1 MAFKNTACANKLCRL
16 NCFPSVRSN
25 RSMDICVLLMNSS
38 RFYWRCDVLQA
49 KYIIHVVYEI
59 CRCWE
64 AVLPCTSNMHNEN
77 LEKVLQPLFFF
88 FAHTVFSSLF
98 NLNLFPSP
106 AEFHRN
112 LKLFYETYCLLLQQP
127 NWNAAIIIVYLQCC
141 RRIRPKWHNYSAYHL
156 EQSLRLKY
164 DLQN

>member
-1 MAFKNTACANKLCRL
+1 MKNAIAGNVAFKNTACANKLCRL

-77 LEKVLQPLFFF
+77 LGKFCNHCFFF
-88 FAHTVFSSLF
+88 FHILSS
-98 NLNLFPSP
+98 
-106 AEFHRN
+106 AV
-112 LKLFYETYCLLLQQP
+112 CLTLTCFLLQP
-127 NWNAAIIIVYLQCC
+127 NFTGIWNYFTKHIVFYCSNRTEMQ
-141 RRIRPKWHNYSAYHL
+141 
-156 EQSLRLKY
+156 RL
-164 DLQN
+164 